1 MSAYCV
7 AADLYSHGL
16 PPGVLPNPGRLLG
29 AVDTGTEILTLD
41 GHGFRADQ
49 VVLFRAEAGG
59 SLPSPLVAGTSYYA
73 IPLTD
78 ATFSVAA
85 SAGGSAINLTST
97 GSNVVVVSPLPVD
110 EWIAWASAMVD
121 SFIPAHVVPLSA
133 PFPALVVSITAELA
147 AARGLAYTGGQSQ
160 TSIQDRIIAAQRLLD
175 RWGRGVPI
183 RGSAAPASSNL
194 AAVATASDLDPRGW
208 VPSGGG
214 I

>member
-16 PPGVLPNPGRLLG
+16 PPGGLPNPGRMVG
-29 AVDTGTEILTLD
+29 AVSSGTDVLTLD
-41 GHGFRADQ
+41 GHGFRANQ
-49 VVLFRAEAGG
+49 VVLVRAEAGG
-59 SLPSPLVAGTSYYA
+59 SLPSPLVAGTSYYV

-78 ATFSVAA
+78 ATFALA
-85 SAGGSAINLTST
+85 SAPDGPAINLTSS
-97 GSNVVVVSPLPVD
+97 GANVVVVAPLPVD

-121 SFIPAHVVPLSA
+121 SFLPAHAVPLSA

-160 TSIQDRIIAAQRLLD
+160 TSIQERLTAAQRLLD

-183 RGSAAPASSNL
+183 RGTAAPASANL
-194 AAVATASDLDPRGW
+194 AAVAVASDLDPRGW